1 MMRCL
6 QSRIVGIHA
15 YVLIKW
21 KQVPIMLKFEIMT
34 IGVIVTNL
42 IQLLSHGLVSFNGM
56 DEQGLEV
63 GVFGTNG
70 RFVFIGVCNG
80 ITIQI
85 KCDITSLFH
94 AYPLCCTHD

>member
-1 MMRCL
+1 M
-6 QSRIVGIHA
+6 
-15 YVLIKW
+15 KW
-21 KQVPIMLKFEIMT
+21 KQVPIMLKFEIIT

-42 IQLLSHGLVSFNGM
+42 IQLLSHGLLSFNGM
-56 DEQGLEV
+56 DEEGLEV

-85 KCDITSLFH
+85 KCDITFLFH
-94 AYPLCCTHD
+94 AYPLCYTHD